1 MMYDQ
6 RVDTARV
13 QRQRGRRR
21 EQHTVCV
28 TSAEGLDAS
37 SVCSLV
43 TVVLEPTR
51 CFSGPRADVL
61 LTALAR
67 LSLNSVPARETH
79 TGRDC
84 VTPSNADT
92 EESLTHSHTH
102 CALQFVLSCPL
113 SVEMRRRTGGGGEEE
128 GRRRGGCWCCV
139 ERRREAEPAL
149 SHISVTE
156 LCSIRREGTPGSAP
170 VTLSI
175 PCPSTLL
182 I

>member
-1 MMYDQ
+1 MESRRGGGRYDERNERGRERNDERKKSERVSQRGWTSVDQRRGVIEYEHAHGPITLLAGNPRCAVLRVIGYMMYDQ

-67 LSLNSVPARETH
+67 LSLNTH
-79 TGRDC
+79 VVHAT
-84 VTPSNADT
+84 
-92 EESLTHSHTH
+92 
-102 CALQFVLSCPL
+102 ALL
-113 SVEMRRRTGGGGEEE
+113 
-128 GRRRGGCWCCV
+128 
-139 ERRREAEPAL
+139 
-149 SHISVTE
+149 
-156 LCSIRREGTPGSAP
+156 
-170 VTLSI
+170 
-175 PCPSTLL
+175 
-182 I
+182 

>member
-1 MMYDQ
+1 MHNANTMKGKIAFPMLTGNPRCAVLRVIGYMMYDQ

-28 TSAEGLDAS
+28 TSAEVLDAS

-67 LSLNSVPARETH
+67 LSLNSSHSSECGDELLASLYYQPH
-79 TGRDC
+79 
-84 VTPSNADT
+84 
-92 EESLTHSHTH
+92 LTHQRLMSI
-102 CALQFVLSCPL
+102 P
-113 SVEMRRRTGGGGEEE
+113 
-128 GRRRGGCWCCV
+128 
-139 ERRREAEPAL
+139 AEWL
-149 SHISVTE
+149 GQHVRHHE
-156 LCSIRREGTPGSAP
+156 LCTDEVGADG
-170 VTLSI
+170 LG
-175 PCPSTLL
+175 CELL
-182 I
+182 AYEVIA